1 MLVFCVW
8 YDETVESEMLES
20 HCSDLF
26 DNFLIGCSC
35 IIGTCSW
42 FARSLCLPVSHSI
55 VLSLVTLFS
64 SVFMRWWWFFMI
76 IRTLNLLHL
85 RWGSVPSIPPI
96 FSGVITFRHSV
107 SPSSSA
113 PISVL
118 SFQSNSSFFPSRYQ
132 GGARIGHLQ
141 THMNES
147 GPAHF
152 LGLFTKVYWLSVWRN
167 GRRERWGIHRWEG
180 RTLNI
185 SHY

>member
-1 MLVFCVW
+1 
-8 YDETVESEMLES
+8 MLES
-20 HCSDLF
+20 GWSDNLF

-42 FARSLCLPVSHSI
+42 FTHFLSLPVSHSI
-55 VLSLVTLFS
+55 VLSLVTLFLCIHEMMVIFQDHSDIKS
-64 SVFMRWWWFFMI
+64 SAPP
-76 IRTLNLLHL
+76 L
-85 RWGSVPSIPPI
+85 RQCSFYSSYFLWGNYFP
-96 FSGVITFRHSV
+96 
-107 SPSSSA
+107 PSSSA

-118 SFQSNSSFFPSRYQ
+118 SFQSNSSFFLSCYQ

-147 GPAHF
+147 GPADF
-152 LGLFTKVYWLSVWRN
+152 GLFTEAYWLSVWRN
-167 GRRERWGIHRWEG
+167 DRRERWEIHRWEG